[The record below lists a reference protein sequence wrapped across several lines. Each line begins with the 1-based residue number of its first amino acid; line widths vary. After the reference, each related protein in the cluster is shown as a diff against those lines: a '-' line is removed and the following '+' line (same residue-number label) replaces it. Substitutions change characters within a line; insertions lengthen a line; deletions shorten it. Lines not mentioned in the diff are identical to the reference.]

1 MRYAAPGYM
10 GPLLWLIP
18 TVLLAVLLCLMLW
31 NRAYK
36 EWSWFSSY
44 VAFGVVAD
52 VARFALHKHP
62 RPLYW
67 TYWLTDAGYALLGTL
82 ALYEVFGAVLR
93 YPTSVWWARHAFPAI
108 LVTGIGLSLA
118 RANIVPP
125 HVSGLLYYVVVGEIA
140 VRFVQVLAFVAL
152 VAFVTFFGFRWRRHS
167 LGIAAGFGLYSTV
180 ALPITIRLSDV
191 GTRFTF
197 LWGVISLMAYS
208 LAVLIWIVCFLVRPE
223 ERCPLDRVFVSQR
236 TGRPSAPG
244 QAMNACPGA
253 DISFTPAP

>member
-1 MRYAAPGYM
+1 MH
-10 GPLLWLIP
+10 LLLPNIP
-18 TVLLAVLLCLMLW
+18 RALLAVLLYLMIR
-31 NRAYK
+31 NRAYGAYRCF
-36 EWSWFSSY
+36 WAY
-44 VAFGVVAD
+44 VIFGNGASL
-52 VARFALHKHP
+52 ARLIALDHP
-62 RPLYW
+62 RPFFF
-67 TYWLTDAGYALLGTL
+67 TYWLTDAGYALFGAL
-82 ALYEVFGAVLR
+82 AMYEVFGAVLR
-93 YPTSVWWARHAFPAI
+93 YPTRVWWARHAFPAI

-125 HVSGLLYYVVVGEIA
+125 HVNGLLYFVVVGEIA
-140 VRFVQVLAFVAL
+140 VRFVQVLAFVGL

-191 GTRFTF
+191 GTRFAF
-197 LWGVISLMAYS
+197 LWGVISLVAYS

-223 ERCPLDRVFVSQR
+223 GRSPLDRVFVSQR